1 MIIAPNPTVPT
12 WNPVFPN
19 GRFSGLPGD
28 GLVAPEAFGG
38 IPGSVA
44 PTATPAA
51 APIIRRKSL
60 RVVLDRILRPSFRHR
75 RTRTRAAAVSSGSA
89 PGSVA

>member
-1 MIIAPNPTVPT
+1 VVIAPNPTVPT

-19 GRFSGLPGD
+19 GRFSRVPGD
-28 GLVAPEAFGG
+28 GLLADAEAFGG
-38 IPGSVA
+38 IPGSVV

-60 RVVLDRILRPSFRHR
+60 RVVLDRILRSSFRQR
-75 RTRTRAAAVSSGSA
+75 RTRTGDVQVQWRIRTG
-89 PGSVA
+89 

>member
-1 MIIAPNPTVPT
+1 VVIAPNPTVPT
-12 WNPVFPN
+12 WNPVLPN
-19 GRFSGLPGD
+19 NRFSGLPGD
-28 GLVAPEAFGG
+28 APVAPEAFGG

-44 PTATPAA
+44 QTAAPAD

-60 RVVLDRILRPSFRHR
+60 RVVLDRILPPLSVAGGRA
-75 RTRTRAAAVSSGSA
+75 RAAAVKNESA